1 MKSKNP
7 KSNTEIVFF
16 GTGQTSLEAL
26 QSLSE
31 DFEIKLV
38 VTKPPGLNSAGKE
51 FKNSVHEWAQ
61 NNNLKI
67 ITPASKAEMI
77 DSIIRHNLQDCLGVV
92 LDYGMII
99 PAEVIDY
106 FKMGIL
112 NSHFSLL
119 PKYRGSNPIRAA
131 ILNGDSTTGVT
142 IIKITPGLDEGPIL
156 SWAEIDIDDM
166 DSIKLR
172 NKLSELNCA
181 LLSETIKL
189 YTSGDLELV
198 DQDNSEA
205 THTTKTTK
213 EDGLID
219 PTKNAQRLYRET
231 LAYSGWPKSYLM
243 HNGNSLIIIK
253 AKPSKIKVT
262 PSKLEVI
269 NNKLHYG
276 CNGGSLVLEVVQ
288 PAGKAAMEASAYIN
302 GYLNKN

>member
-1 MKSKNP
+1 MTSKNP

-77 DSIIRHNLQDCLGVV
+77 DSISSQSLQDCLGVV

-99 PAEVIDY
+99 PSEVIDY

-131 ILNGDSTTGVT
+131 ILSGDSTTGIT

-219 PTKNAQRLYRET
+219 PSKNAQRLYRET
-231 LAYSGWPKSYLM
+231 LAYAGWPKSYLM

>member
-1 MKSKNP
+1 MTSKNP
-7 KSNTEIVFF
+7 KSNLEIVFF

-31 DFEIKLV
+31 EFDIKLV
-38 VTKPPGLNSAGKE
+38 VTKPSATNSAGKE

-67 ITPASKAEMI
+67 ITPANKTDMI
-77 DSIIRHNLQDCLGVV
+77 DLISSHRLQHCLGIV

-99 PAEVIDY
+99 PREVIDY
-106 FKMGIL
+106 FKLGIL

-131 ILNGDSTTGVT
+131 ILAGDDTTGVT
-142 IIKITPGLDEGPIL
+142 IIKITPGLDDGPIL
-156 SWAEIDIDDM
+156 SWAEIDLDNM
-166 DSIKLR
+166 DSLKLR

-181 LLSETIKL
+181 LLNETIKL
-189 YTSGDLELV
+189 YASGELELI
-198 DQDNSEA
+198 DQDDSEI

-213 EDGLID
+213 EDGLFD
-219 PTKNAQRLYRET
+219 PTKDAERLYRET
-231 LAYSGWPKSYLM
+231 LAYAGWPKSYLV
-243 HNGNSLIIIK
+243 HNGNNLIITK
-253 AKPSKIKVT
+253 ARPSKIKVT

-276 CNGGSLVLEVVQ
+276 CKNGSLVLDQVQ
-288 PAGKAAMEASAYIN
+288 PAGKAAMEASAFIN